1 MSPPA
6 SVLPIREPI
15 ALFQTLLADAQ
26 AMPRE
31 QIPEPTAF
39 ALATVGDDG
48 APSVRMLLLKSVDDH
63 GFVFFTNLESRKAHE
78 LIAHKRAA
86 MCFHW
91 AQLERQ
97 VRVEGRVAPVS
108 AAESDAY
115 FASRARGSQIGAWA
129 SRQSRPMKHMD
140 DLTTRVAEFE
150 AKFGNGPVPR
160 PAFWGGFCLEPD
172 AIEFWHGRPS
182 RLHERQRYL
191 RDGNGWRV
199 ELLYP

>member
-1 MSPPA
+1 M
-6 SVLPIREPI
+6 SVLPIRDPI
-15 ALFQTLLADAQ
+15 ARFQKLLDDAK
-26 AMPRE
+26 ATPRE

-48 APSVRMLLLKSVDDH
+48 APSVRMLLLKGVDER
-63 GFVFFTNLESRKAHE
+63 GFVFFTNLESRKARE
-78 LIAHKRAA
+78 LTAHKRAA

-91 AQLERQ
+91 SQLERQ
-97 VRVEGRVAPVS
+97 VRVDGRVSPVS

-140 DLTTRVAEFE
+140 DLTARVAEFE
-150 AKFGNGPVPR
+150 RKFGDGPVPR
-160 PAFWGGFCLEPD
+160 PEFWGGFCLVPKS
-172 AIEFWHGRPS
+172 IEFWHGRPS
-182 RLHERQRYL
+182 RLHERELYV
-191 RDGNGWRV
+191 RDAEGWRV